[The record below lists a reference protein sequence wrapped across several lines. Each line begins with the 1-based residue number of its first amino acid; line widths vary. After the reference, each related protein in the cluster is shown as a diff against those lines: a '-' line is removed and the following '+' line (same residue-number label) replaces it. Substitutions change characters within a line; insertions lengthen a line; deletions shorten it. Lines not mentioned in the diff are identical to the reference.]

1 MKKQPSRTVTVKSGR
16 GGFSMAGVIMHDGLK
31 LTQNGVTGVLC
42 KNGENKHGGGHGEG
56 TWYSAKWAIVSE
68 GVIYELKTGDAEVL
82 LG

>member
-56 TWYSAKWAIVSE
+56 R
-68 GVIYELKTGDAEVL
+68 
-82 LG
+82 